1 MKTPIFLRNKVSR
14 LLKESGLKYT
24 FISEELDEYNQPIKS
39 SNTITITGIYH
50 ESFVNITVTSAD
62 ASSIAK
68 RRTPAIL
75 TLLDDTSKLIKQG
88 DYITINDVEYRVQ
101 GAVDIQ
107 QYGVAVDIALEEV
120 VKNG

>member
-50 ESFVNITVTSAD
+50 ESFVNMTVTSAD